1 MGAEREEGGECPGAL
16 ILVAL
21 LLVLQL
27 ASRFLFGTASCMTV
41 FDSFLGE
48 GGCRCNR
55 CGF

>member
-1 MGAEREEGGECPGAL
+1 MGAEREVGGECPGAL

-27 ASRFLFGTASCMTV
+27 ASRFLFGTASCMTI

-48 GGCRCNR
+48 GGCRRDR